1 MTKEDTKYPLVKRLR
16 TMAAIGW
23 NPIGDEAAD
32 EIERLQSKVNM
43 LEDALRC
50 CSGAAYL
57 DYLQTT
63 HKGVI
68 HV

>member
-1 MTKEDTKYPLVKRLR
+1 MAEENTKYTLVRRLR

-32 EIERLQSKVNM
+32 EIERLQFKVNI

-50 CSGAAYL
+50 CSGTAYT
-57 DYLQTT
+57 DYL
-63 HKGVI
+63 HKCN
-68 HV
+68 HT

>member
-1 MTKEDTKYPLVKRLR
+1 MTEENTKYPLIRRLR

-32 EIERLQSKVNM
+32 EIERLQTKVNT

-50 CSGAAYL
+50 CSGTAYT
-57 DYLQTT
+57 DYLCKSNL
-63 HKGVI
+63 HKE
-68 HV
+68 

>member
-1 MTKEDTKYPLVKRLR
+1 MAEENTKYPRIRRLR

-32 EIERLQSKVNM
+32 EIERLQYKVNT

-50 CSGAAYL
+50 CSGTAYL
-57 DYLQTT
+57 DYL
-63 HKGVI
+63 HKCN
-68 HV
+68 HK